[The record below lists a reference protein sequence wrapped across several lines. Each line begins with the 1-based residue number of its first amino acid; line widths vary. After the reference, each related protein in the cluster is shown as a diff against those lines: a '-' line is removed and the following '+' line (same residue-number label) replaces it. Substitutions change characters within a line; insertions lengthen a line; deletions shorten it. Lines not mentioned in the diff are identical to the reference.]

1 MLVGHSERVTAVA
14 VTPDGRRAV
23 SASRDRTLKLW
34 DLSHGK
40 VVATFTADA
49 KLLACAVGPD
59 GRVIIAGDES
69 GRVHFLSL
77 EE

>member
-1 MLVGHSERVTAVA
+1 
-14 VTPDGRRAV
+14 
-23 SASRDRTLKLW
+23 LW